1 MRAWKYASLK
11 PMKSSATGLK
21 DQGRYVATRANE
33 RGERHWREPVNEFGV
48 LETQDS
54 FKDWAEEQAD
64 RGRIAHALTMNPG
77 EGSVEKR
84 DLETWA
90 RATLERLE
98 FEHSEPIEY
107 QLWVHD
113 DHTRHAHV
121 HAIVT
126 TERPIS
132 EEVARELRF
141 QAGAAW
147 QELQAF
153 KRDVE
158 TERSEDAIWESQRV
172 RLEART
178 AQPVEDRQL
187 DEAEE
192 AVVQNLDHPRL
203 RPEIDLE
210 R

>member
-1 MRAWKYASLK
+1 
-11 PMKSSATGLK
+11 MKSSATGLN

-33 RGERHWREPVNEFGV
+33 RGERNWREPVNEFGER
-48 LETQDS
+48 ETRET
-54 FKDWAEEQAD
+54 FKDWAEEQAE

-77 EGSVEKR
+77 EGSVGKR
-84 DLETWA
+84 DLETWGK
-90 RATLERLE
+90 ATLERLE
-98 FEHSEPIEY
+98 LEHGEPIEY

-132 EEVARELRF
+132 EEVARDLRF

-147 QELQAF
+147 QELQEQ
-153 KRDVE
+153 KRDLE
-158 TERSEDAIWESQRV
+158 TQRAEDSVWEIQRAEV
-172 RLEART
+172 EART
-178 AQPVEDRQL
+178 VQRVEDIQVDQDASL
-187 DEAEE
+187 S
-192 AVVQNLDHPRL
+192 LDHPRL
-203 RPEIDLE
+203 RQEIDLE